1 MKQARRTK
9 QAQSTAELESL
20 GRFVGRVGTEPTAR
34 LAWAVAF
41 AQRDPE
47 QMTGGDWENAVREL
61 AVYLGPYLVTVGQA
75 LAAKEDEP
83 LGVAL
88 GWHDRPAWWARVLGD
103 KALGQLDTDRA
114 QSVQRVLARAIAQI
128 MTDAAPLETPHTTAT
143 PVSLTGPRGPRRLVS
158 AIDRAPVTVLAL
170 RAVADDLEAASEQ
183 LRVCAAPLRRTDRP
197 CGTWFVQTRP
207 QQAYC
212 SHRCRSR
219 AATRAARAA
228 QQTRTRGRTARR
240 KASA

>member
-1 MKQARRTK
+1 QASLSILSDMKQARRTK

-88 GWHDRPAWWARVLGD
+88 GWD
-103 KALGQLDTDRA
+103 DRA
-114 QSVQRVLARAIAQI
+114 RRGGA
-128 MTDAAPLETPHTTAT
+128 
-143 PVSLTGPRGPRRLVS
+143 GPRG
-158 AIDRAPVTVLAL
+158 
-170 RAVADDLEAASEQ
+170 
-183 LRVCAAPLRRTDRP
+183 
-197 CGTWFVQTRP
+197 
-207 QQAYC
+207 
-212 SHRCRSR
+212 
-219 AATRAARAA
+219 
-228 QQTRTRGRTARR
+228 
-240 KASA
+240 K